1 MTRKVA
7 IVLFNL
13 GGPDTRENIR
23 PFLQNLFADPAII
36 RAPGPIR
43 WALSRIISRT
53 RAPAV
58 AKNYALMNQ
67 PEGGSPLLPETRKQ
81 ADALEAELAVRL
93 PGIESKCFIAMRYW
107 HPFTHEAAQ
116 AVRDWAPDEV
126 VLLPLY
132 PQFSSTTTA
141 SSLEEWEKQYSGPS
155 RTICCYPFNDDFVA
169 AHAEKIMDAWRAD
182 GSPGNVKLLMSAHG
196 VPEQVIRDGDPYQ
209 WQVEE
214 MASRLADKLPEDWDK
229 QVCYQSRVGPL
240 KWIGPATEDEI
251 EAASIAGQHI
261 VISPIAFV
269 SDHIETLVELGE
281 EYKEIAEE
289 NGVVGY
295 TNVPALGV
303 NALFIKS
310 LADEVEASLTG
321 TQALRSCSGGRIC
334 PSGFNNCPFED
345 AADVSVAVVEEAVDS
360 AAA

>member
-1 MTRKVA
+1 MSRKVA

-13 GGPDTRENIR
+13 GGPDTRDNIR

-43 WALSRIISRT
+43 WALSRLISRL

-67 PEGGSPLLPETRKQ
+67 PEGGSPLLPETEKQ
-81 ADALEAELAVRL
+81 ASALEAELMRRM
-93 PGIESKCFIAMRYW
+93 PGIDAKCFIAMRYW
-107 HPFTHEAAQ
+107 HPFTHEAAE
-116 AVRDWAPDEV
+116 AVKAWAPDEV

-141 SSLEEWEKQYSGPS
+141 SSLEEWHKHYSGPS
-155 RTICCYPFNDDFVA
+155 KTICCYPFNEDFIA
-169 AHAEKIMDAWRAD
+169 AHAEKVMDAWRAD

-214 MASRLADKLPEDWDK
+214 MASRLAAKLPEEWDK

-240 KWIGPATEDEI
+240 KWIGPDTEEEI
-251 EAASIAGQHI
+251 EEAAQAGNHIIIA
-261 VISPIAFV
+261 PIAFV

-281 EYKEIAEE
+281 EYREVAEE
-289 NGVVGY
+289 NDAVGY
-295 TNVPALGV
+295 TNVAALGV
-303 NALFIKS
+303 NALFVKS
-310 LADEVEASLTG
+310 LADEVQASLDG
-321 TQALRSCSGGRIC
+321 DLDLRSCSGGRIC
-334 PSGFNNCPFED
+334 PSGFNNCPFEGRED
-345 AADVSVAVVEEAVDS
+345 IKAPPEVEAAESEA
-360 AAA
+360 A

>member
-1 MTRKVA
+1 MARKIA

-23 PFLQNLFADPAII
+23 PFLQNLFSDPAII

-43 WALSRIISRT
+43 WALSRLISRT

-81 ADALEAELAVRL
+81 AEALEGEMAARR
-93 PGIESKCFIAMRYW
+93 PGVETKCFIAMRYW
-107 HPFTHEAAQ
+107 HPLTHEAAA
-116 AVRDWAPDEV
+116 AVKAWAPDEV

-141 SSLEEWEKQYSGPS
+141 SSMEEWHKHYDGPTK
-155 RTICCYPFNDDFVA
+155 TICCYPFNEDFIA
-169 AHAEKIMDAWRAD
+169 AHADKIMEAWRAD

-214 MASRLADKLPEDWDK
+214 MAGRLAASLPPDWDK

-240 KWIGPATEDEI
+240 KWIGPATEEEI

-261 VISPIAFV
+261 VIAPIAFV

-281 EYKEIAEE
+281 EYREIAEE
-289 NGVVGY
+289 NNAVGY

-303 NALFIKS
+303 HAHFVKA
-310 LADEVEASLTG
+310 LADEVESALSG
-321 TQALRSCSGGRIC
+321 DQALRSCAGGRIC
-334 PSGFNNCPFED
+334 PSGFNNCPFEGRTE
-345 AADVSVAVVEEAVDS
+345 AAKQDVVEGLDSEA
-360 AAA
+360 A

>member
-1 MTRKVA
+1 MSRKLAV
-7 IVLFNL
+7 VLLNL

-36 RAPGPIR
+36 RAPTPLR
-43 WALSRIISRT
+43 WLLSRIISRT

-81 ADALEAELAVRL
+81 ADALAAELSGRL
-93 PGIESKCFIAMRYW
+93 QGVDVKCFIAMRYW
-107 HPFTHEAAQ
+107 HPFTHEAAA
-116 AVRDWAPDEV
+116 AVTAWAPDEV
-126 VLLPLY
+126 VVLPLY

-141 SSLEEWEKQYSGPS
+141 SSLGEWQASYDGPYK
-155 RTICCYPFNDDFVA
+155 TVCCYPFNPDFIA
-169 AHAEKIMDAWRAD
+169 AHRDKIMDAWRVD

-209 WQVEE
+209 WQVEK
-214 MASRLADKLPEDWDK
+214 MAGQLSDMLPDDWDK

-240 KWIGPATEDEI
+240 KWIGPATEEEI
-251 EAASIAGQHI
+251 ETAALAGQHI
-261 VISPIAFV
+261 VIAPIAFV

-281 EYKEIAEE
+281 EYREIAEE
-289 NGVVGY
+289 NNAVGY

-303 NALFIKS
+303 LPIFIRT
-310 LADEVEASLTG
+310 LANEVMSTLDGAQE
-321 TQALRSCSGGRIC
+321 LRSCAGGRIC
-334 PSGFNNCPFED
+334 PSGFNNCPFEGRQLVEVAPEEETIGSE
-345 AADVSVAVVEEAVDS
+345 AA
-360 AAA
+360 